1 MYRSNSK
8 HEYAGILGKY
18 YLLTRVLYF
27 LSGNGFVF
35 VGAKSL
41 QEIEYNFDNIRD
53 PLKRGS
59 W

>member
-1 MYRSNSK
+1 MYWSTRKN
-8 HEYAGILGKY
+8 

-41 QEIEYNFDNIRD
+41 LEIEYNFGNNIKD
-53 PLKRGS
+53 H
-59 W
+59 